1 MKKYNKISL
10 LLSLFLVLGFTSCDK
25 DFDEI
30 NTDPDNP
37 TDILVDLELGFIERT
52 FVNRVNDY
60 FLTGE
65 AASAWVQHLSK
76 PVYNDADRYFPRI
89 GSIDNLFVNIYT
101 QVINE
106 AQDMQALGA
115 AAGNKAVQGVA
126 LTLQAM
132 AFQTLAD
139 AFGDVPVSEANQGGA
154 NPFPAY
160 DTQASA
166 YTQIF
171 SMLDSAIALLDG
183 TGEITPAQD
192 LLYGGDISKWKKLAT
207 SVKFRAM
214 MRISDTPQFD
224 ASALQALASSGNL
237 IVNASDDAFITYAT
251 ENAPNSNPY
260 YDIVQGGRTGEWC
273 MGESLVDFMLNSNDP
288 RLAVYAN
295 EVGGNGSGNGYAG
308 KPAGYLNPGISGYAP
323 GTVSE
328 IGDAYMAP
336 DSPVYILSAA
346 QINLLLAEAA
356 DAGYIGGNAANYF
369 QAGINASLV
378 INGLSSG
385 SFTPPFS
392 TQAIAEQLWVSTY
405 MQGLEPWNE
414 WRRTDMPANLPLAV
428 DPAPGVNSIPTR
440 YTYPSS
446 EQSLNAAN
454 LAAAIANQGPDEL
467 TTKVDWDR
475 N

>member
-10 LLSLFLVLGFTSCDK
+10 LLSLFLALGLTSCDK
-25 DFDEI
+25 DFDEV
-30 NTDPDNP
+30 NTDPNNP
-37 TDILVDLELGFIERT
+37 TEIIVDLELGFIERT

-65 AASAWVQHLSK
+65 AANAWTQHLSK

-101 QVINE
+101 SVINE
-106 AQDMQALGA
+106 AQDMQALA
-115 AAGNKAVQGVA
+115 AAEGNRAVQGVA
-126 LTLQAM
+126 LTIQAM

-139 AFGDVPVSEANQGGA
+139 AFGDIPVSEANQGGA

-160 DTQASA
+160 DTQAAA
-166 YTQIF
+166 YGQIF
-171 SMLDSAIALLDG
+171 NMLDSAMAMLDG
-183 TGEITPAQD
+183 TGAITPAQD
-192 LLYGGDISKWKKLAT
+192 LMYGGDISKWKKLAA

-214 MRISDTPQFD
+214 MRISDTGQFD
-224 ASALQALASSGNL
+224 ASVLQALANSGNL

-251 ENAPNSNPY
+251 ENAPNTNPY
-260 YDIVQGGRTGEWC
+260 YGIVQGGRSGEWC
-273 MGESLVDFMLNSNDP
+273 MGKALVDHMLSTGDP
-288 RLAVYAN
+288 RLPVYAN
-295 EVGGNGSGNGYAG
+295 EVDAGGYVG
-308 KPAGYLNPGISGYAP
+308 KPAGYLNPGLAGYAP
-323 GTVSE
+323 GLVSE
-328 IGDAYMAP
+328 IGDAYMAA
-336 DSPVYILSAA
+336 DAPVYLLSAA

-378 INGLSSG
+378 RNGLASG
-385 SFTPPFS
+385 SFSPAFS

-414 WRRTDMPANLPLAV
+414 WRRTDIPANLPLAV
-428 DPAPGVNSIPTR
+428 DNAPGVNSIPTR
-440 YTYPSS
+440 YTYPTS

-454 LAAAIANQGPDEL
+454 LAAAIANQGPDLL

>member
-10 LLSLFLVLGFTSCDK
+10 LLSLFLLLGLTSCDK

-37 TDILVDLELGFIERT
+37 TSILVDLELGFIERT
-52 FVNRVNDY
+52 LVNRVNDY

-65 AASAWVQHLSK
+65 AAHAWVQHLSK

-89 GSIDNLFVNIYT
+89 GSIDNLWINTYT

-106 AQDMQALGA
+106 AQDMQELAEA
-115 AAGNKAVQGVA
+115 AENNAVQGVA
-126 LTLQAM
+126 LTLQAI

-139 AFGDVPVSEANQGGA
+139 VYGDIPVSEANQGGE

-166 YTQIF
+166 YGQIL
-171 SMLDSAIALLDG
+171 SMLTSAITLLDG
-183 TGEITPAQD
+183 SGTITSGQD
-192 LLYGGDISKWKKLAT
+192 LIYSGDISKWKKLAT

-214 MRISDTPQFD
+214 MRISDTPQFN
-224 ASALQALASSGNL
+224 AAELQSLVNSGNL
-237 IVNASDDAFITYAT
+237 IVNSADNAYISYTT

-260 YDIVQGGRTGEWC
+260 YGIVQGGRTGEWC
-273 MGESLVDFMLNSNDP
+273 VGDALVNHMLSTNDP
-288 RLAVYAN
+288 RLGVYAN
-295 EVGGNGSGNGYAG
+295 EVGGNGSGNGYRG
-308 KPAGYLNPGISGYAP
+308 KPAGYINPGLSGFAP

-328 IGDAYMAP
+328 IGDAYMAS
-336 DSPVYILSAA
+336 DAPVWVLTAA

-356 DAGYIGGNAANYF
+356 DKMYIGGNASNYF
-369 QAGINASLV
+369 YAGVDASL
-378 INGLSSG
+378 IQNGLSAG
-385 SFTPPFS
+385 SFTPPY
-392 TQAIAEQLWVSTY
+392 TGYQAIAEQLWVSTY

-414 WRRTDMPANLPLAV
+414 WRRSDIPTLTLAV